1 MIFLTLKPVSIFAT
15 RFLTFLR
22 GVPRCVFDIVL
33 SLTPRSTGVPQHATL
48 ESTPRITGVSR
59 HATLESTPKIVG
71 EPRAG
76 VEVEEEEEME
86 EEEEEM
92 EEEEDAEVTKFSKT
106 EIRWSTEPT
115 PGAGIILDRCAR
127 EKMNRMNE

>member
-86 EEEEEM
+86 EEE
-92 EEEEDAEVTKFSKT
+92 DAEVTKFSKT
-106 EIRWSTEPT
+106 EIRWRTEPT